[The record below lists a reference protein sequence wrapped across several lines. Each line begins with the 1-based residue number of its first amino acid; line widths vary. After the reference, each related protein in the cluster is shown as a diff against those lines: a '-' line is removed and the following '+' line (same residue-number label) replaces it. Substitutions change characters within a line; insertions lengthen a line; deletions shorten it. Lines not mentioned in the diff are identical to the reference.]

1 METNYLNTVTEISVS
16 YHPKVKPSERPI
28 IKKTEDA
35 MTQLLLMFDR
45 DLLAMQEEFIV
56 MYLNQAN
63 RVLGMYRAS
72 RGGITGTVADVR
84 IILSVG
90 LKVLATSIIL
100 AHNHPSGNLQPS
112 RADQDLTNKIK
123 QAASFMEIKVMDHII
138 INPSEEYY
146 SFADEGML

>member
-35 MTQLLLMFDR
+35 MAQLLLMFDR

>member
-1 METNYLNTVTEISVS
+1 METNYLNTVTEINVS

-28 IKKTEDA
+28 IRKTEDA
-35 MTQLLLMFDR
+35 MVQLLLMFNR

-63 RVLGMYRAS
+63 RVLGIYRAS

-90 LKVLATSIIL
+90 LKVVATSIIL